1 MRLEP
6 EMELEGSKCGL
17 ARLYYKRIAQEATLV
32 AAEAFCV
39 KSIDIMG
46 RRNKASVVFARQIA
60 MYLAHV
66 VGQMS
71 MGQVAVEFGR
81 ERSTVGYSCSAIEDK
96 RDSPIFN
103 KQVEFLEQQLQ
114 ERLTILLTQE
124 LQAEVRL
131 EQKHHKMRLAA
142 G

>member
-1 MRLEP
+1 
-6 EMELEGSKCGL
+6 MENEGSKCGL

-39 KSIDIMG
+39 KNIDIMG

-60 MYLAHV
+60 MYLSHV

-71 MGQVAVEFGR
+71 LGQVAVEFGR
-81 ERSTVGYSCSAIEDK
+81 ERSTVGYSCGAIEDR

-103 KQVEFLEQQLQ
+103 KQVEFLELQLQ

-124 LQAEVRL
+124 LQAEVKL
-131 EQKHHKMRLAA
+131 EQKQREMRLAA